1 MKIYTRHT
9 ITLYI
14 MSEVGNVKLFE
25 ETMLKSTE
33 LRTMLGNL
41 NYSYFHALQQ
51 VFQLLLIVELW
62 FCSFK

>member
-14 MSEVGNVKLFE
+14 MSEVGNIKLFE

-33 LRTMLGNL
+33 QRTMLGNL
-41 NYSYFHALQQ
+41 NYSYFACTTTSLPTA
-51 VFQLLLIVELW
+51 FNR
-62 FCSFK
+62 